1 MFDPCIAHQNPPSK
15 KAPGLNARCFFRS
28 PSEASL
34 VRVGQCPRTDLSL
47 DDQHWSE
54 TDNLRVWFSGGQGSD
69 RADGRILESLQS
81 DVYRGSQTTRLL
93 VTEDRELLAQ
103 AQGRGAIGV
112 SPLEMWAMVG

>member
-1 MFDPCIAHQNPPSK
+1 MYRPPKSSIQK
-15 KAPGLNARCFFRS
+15 STRTQRQVFFRS

-34 VRVGQCPRTDLSL
+34 VRVGQCPRTDRSL
-47 DDQHWSE
+47 DDQHWGE